1 MPVDKLDSQ
10 ARWHGTRPPSTSP
23 PAKSTLNGASQNICK
38 YCIILYLKYLNGAS
52 QNICKYCFIL
62 WLKYVEIF
70 PFPFLSSDNFQ
81 ALRSTNFSRESFVR
95 RRPRTFFIF
104 WLPGFPLMSRTVIW
118 SLGRG
123 PTMPS
128 RWSYA
133 QISIFAKIFALW
145 HIFRH
150 RFPINGTTFIKICRK
165 RDCAKKVPGNISILF
180 PKEKKMMEQT
190 LRSFVF
196 LLAPSQEHMFERKL
210 IKHQGSHKVSFNNR
224 ISNDFCKKRE
234 NFQIPKVIIQF
245 AQFLC

>member
-123 PTMPS
+123 PMMPS
-128 RWSYA
+128 RWSRA
-133 QISIFAKIFALW
+133 QISIFAKIFALR
-145 HIFRH
+145 HISDIASPLTEQHLSRFVGREIAPKKFRAIFLFYFQ
-150 RFPINGTTFIKICRK
+150 RRK
-165 RDCAKKVPGNISILF
+165 RWWNRHWEALFCYWLPAKNTCLRGN
-180 PKEKKMMEQT
+180 
-190 LRSFVF
+190 
-196 LLAPSQEHMFERKL
+196 
-210 IKHQGSHKVSFNNR
+210 
-224 ISNDFCKKRE
+224 
-234 NFQIPKVIIQF
+234 
-245 AQFLC
+245 

>member
-1 MPVDKLDSQ
+1 M
-10 ARWHGTRPPSTSP
+10 
-23 PAKSTLNGASQNICK
+23 
-38 YCIILYLKYLNGAS
+38 
-52 QNICKYCFIL
+52 
-62 WLKYVEIF
+62 EIF

-165 RDCAKKVPGNISILF
+165 RDCAKKVAGQYFYSIF
-180 PKEKKMMEQT
+180 KGEKDDGTDIEK
-190 LRSFVF
+190 LCF
-196 LLAPSQEHMFERKL
+196 LTGSQPRTHVWEE
-210 IKHQGSHKVSFNNR
+210 IN
-224 ISNDFCKKRE
+224 
-234 NFQIPKVIIQF
+234 
-245 AQFLC
+245 